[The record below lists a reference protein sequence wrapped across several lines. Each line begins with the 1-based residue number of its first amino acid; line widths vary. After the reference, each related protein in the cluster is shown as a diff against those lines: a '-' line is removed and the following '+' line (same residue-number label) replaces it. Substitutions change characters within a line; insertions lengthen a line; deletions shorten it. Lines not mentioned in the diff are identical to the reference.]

1 MWRSRVLQRQCDALC
16 YLCWHGVFSCASVSF
31 PVSELC
37 THCPHNERNVVSE
50 CLPAPASS
58 HTQYVIIGFLYIHAT
73 RVLLYFPLRTKMEIT
88 RVTEISGAIKCAL
101 KNDLQYSESRFVC
114 LIQQSASWQD
124 ESRSLVNRFLD
135 FYKTCKFIAMFTKV
149 RHCILTC
156 TTTVQSALSHT
167 TSLTANVILI

>member
-1 MWRSRVLQRQCDALC
+1 MWRSGVLQRQCDALC

-37 THCPHNERNVVSE
+37 THCPHNEWNVVSR

-73 RVLLYFPLRTKMEIT
+73 RVLLYSPLRTKMEIT
-88 RVTEISGAIKCAL
+88 RVREISGTIKCAL
-101 KNDLQYSESRFVC
+101 KNDLQNSESRFAC
-114 LIQQSASWQD
+114 LIQLSVSWQA
-124 ESRSLVNRFLD
+124 ESRSLVHKFPD
-135 FYKTCKFIAMFTKV
+135 FYKTWKFIAMFTEV
-149 RHCILTC
+149 RHWVVTSA
-156 TTTVQSALSHT
+156 TTVQSALSHT